1 MGVDLSKLWWTE
13 WIGMPV
19 DLRRRRF
26 GLVFSLRN
34 IKNICRQV
42 GVSLLVTLKFW
53 ELAFIRCNRIQVEP
67 GVTQTFAWVPI
78 YFYLKPALELDFKCS
93 NRPARNIPV
102 SWLFSTCLHSN
113 EGSNGRRWS
122 ILRLPHKKDR
132 DPLKILFFLR
142 KIRILSATE
151 DSLTM
156 ALISW
161 LFSTASRFKWG
172 LKWPLAQIYSCFM
185 ISQWSRPGCTFSKL
199 RRIWSPGLEKL
210 FKTWY

>member
-1 MGVDLSKLWWTE
+1 M
-13 WIGMPV
+13 
-19 DLRRRRF
+19 
-26 GLVFSLRN
+26 
-34 IKNICRQV
+34 
-42 GVSLLVTLKFW
+42 LVTLNFW
-53 ELAFIRCNRIQVEP
+53 EVAFIRCNRIQVEP

-93 NRPARNIPV
+93 NRSARNIPV

-113 EGSNGRRWS
+113 EASNGRRWS

-156 ALISW
+156 ALI
-161 LFSTASRFKWG
+161 LFRDFSPLRPVSNEASNGHWRRSI
-172 LKWPLAQIYSCFM
+172 LVS
-185 ISQWSRPGCTFSKL
+185 WSRNDHGPAALSLNWEEFAVLDLKSFSK
-199 RRIWSPGLEKL
+199 RDI
-210 FKTWY
+210 